1 MRLDNPAH
9 IATVQWYATASYP
22 CSYLPDT
29 PARSQVAVVDTAQA
43 AAQYDALAHKGFR
56 RSGSFIYRPHCDHC
70 QACVPA
76 RIRVADFVPSR
87 SQRRAAQT
95 LARFDINLLPLTFRS
110 DHLALYRQYQSSRHD
125 EDRAAMS
132 AAQTQ
137 EAYSQF
143 LLRSHVNSNLVEL
156 RQPNGALH
164 AVAVVDWLADGVSA
178 VYTFFD
184 ASTQGSKA
192 MTYSFPGRKLES
204 LERHSRFDLCCVFDL
219 GQDNEA
225 RLTHFRTAVQT
236 GKRLVIYRTVT
247 GLPDHSVYRK
257 EIPKGRKLTAFSG
270 GTLPSGE
277 AVTYLVVE

>member
-184 ASTQGSKA
+184 TSPQGSKA
-192 MTYSFPGRKLES
+192 SPGTACVLWMVEQARARGLAYVYLGYWIAQSPKMAYKSKFQTLE
-204 LERHSRFDLCCVFDL
+204 LLHG
-219 GQDNEA
+219 GQWVNHE
-225 RLTHFRTAVQT
+225 THQHTLKTINAV
-236 GKRLVIYRTVT
+236 
-247 GLPDHSVYRK
+247 
-257 EIPKGRKLTAFSG
+257 
-270 GTLPSGE
+270 
-277 AVTYLVVE
+277 